1 MLAGREIGWGLRH
14 AHRVQG
20 KSRKAVRFQSVH
32 GDGGVMESC
41 EGPYVLVRKR
51 KQA

>member
-1 MLAGREIGWGLRH
+1 MLAGRETGWGFRYTY
-14 AHRVQG
+14 RIQG
-20 KSRKAVRFQSVH
+20 MARKSVRFQSVH

-41 EGPYVLVRKR
+41 EGPYVLVRKG